1 MVNGGMFM
9 EHKVNVLIADQNEKD
24 IENIRVALSHE
35 ERIRIVG
42 ECSEGISTVKLA
54 KNVKPDVVLMDIN
67 MPGIKNV
74 TPTEI
79 LTATIPNVLVIVTFD
94 KGGKKN
100 LKKAMSDGARDYIVK
115 PAAADVYI
123 DTILDL
129 YDKDLKRREVL
140 YGRKQHEED
149 MKPKIVSIFSTKGG
163 VGKSTIATNIATAL
177 AQKTEERV
185 ALVDLDLQFG
195 DVSVMLNL
203 YPERTVM
210 ELVKDIQSLDKELLE
225 DYMMLHNSG
234 VRVLPAP
241 SRPEYAEFVTGGNI
255 QRILRTLKESYK
267 YIVVDMAPAFDDVNL
282 AALDLSDSIML
293 LTTLDLPTIK
303 NVKSGLHVMKTLNY
317 RDDKI
322 SLILNRYHRNFGIN
336 VSDLEKTTEKKISH
350 IVPEDSRTIIDAV
363 NKGKPFVLNNPGS
376 SVTKSIYNIVDE
388 IMGRDEKK
396 SMFGKWIGK

>member
-1 MVNGGMFM
+1 M

-129 YDKDLKRREVL
+129 YEKDLKRREVL

-149 MKPKIVSIFSTKGG
+149 IKPKIISIFSTKGG
-163 VGKSTIATNIATAL
+163 VGKSTIATNIATAI

-185 ALVDLDLQFG
+185 ALVDFDLQFG

-225 DYMMLHNSG
+225 DYMMLHDSG

-363 NKGKPFVLNNPGS
+363 NKGKPFVLNNPGR

>member
-1 MVNGGMFM
+1 M

-24 IENIRVALSHE
+24 IENMRVALSHE
-35 ERIRIVG
+35 NRIRIVG
-42 ECSEGISTVKLA
+42 ECTEGISTVKMA

-115 PAAADVYI
+115 PAAADMYI

-149 MKPKIVSIFSTKGG
+149 IKPKIVSIFSTKGG

-177 AQKTEERV
+177 AQMTEERV
-185 ALVDLDLQFG
+185 ALVDFDLQFG

-210 ELVKDIQSLDKELLE
+210 ELIKDIQSLDKELLE

-241 SRPEYAEFVTGGNI
+241 SRPEYAEFVTGGNV

-282 AALDLSDSIML
+282 ATLDLSDSIML

-317 RDDKI
+317 RDEKI
-322 SLILNRYHRNFGIN
+322 RLILNRYHRNFGIN
-336 VSDLEKTTEKKISH
+336 ISDLEKTTEKKISH
-350 IVPEDSRTIIDAV
+350 IVPEDSKTIIDAV
-363 NKGKPFVLNNPGS
+363 NKGKAFVLNNPGS

-388 IMGRDEKK
+388 IMGKDEKK

>member
-1 MVNGGMFM
+1 M

>member
-1 MVNGGMFM
+1 M

-54 KNVKPDVVLMDIN
+54 KNIKPDVVLMDIN

-129 YDKDLKRREVL
+129 YDKDVKRREVL

-149 MKPKIVSIFSTKGG
+149 IKPKIVSIFSTKGG

-185 ALVDLDLQFG
+185 ALVDFDLQFG

-225 DYMMLHNSG
+225 DYMILHNSG
-234 VRVLPAP
+234 VKVLPAP
-241 SRPEYAEFVTGGNI
+241 SRPEYAEFVTGGNV

-282 AALDLSDSIML
+282 ATLDLSDSIML

-322 SLILNRYHRNFGIN
+322 RLILNRYHRNFGIN

-376 SVTKSIYNIVDE
+376 SVTKSIYNIVDD
-388 IMGRDEKK
+388 IMGKDEKK

>member
-1 MVNGGMFM
+1 M

-54 KNVKPDVVLMDIN
+54 KHVKPDVVLMDIN

-100 LKKAMSDGARDYIVK
+100 LKKSMSDGARDYIVK
-115 PAAADVYI
+115 PASADVYI
-123 DTILDL
+123 ETILDL
-129 YDKDLKRREVL
+129 YDKDVKRREVL
-140 YGRKQHEED
+140 YGRKHKED
-149 MKPKIVSIFSTKGG
+149 ETKPKIVSVFSTKGG

-177 AQKTEERV
+177 AQKTEDRV

-225 DYMMLHNSG
+225 DYMILHDSG

-241 SRPEYAEFVTGGNI
+241 SRPEYAEFVTGGNV

-267 YIVVDMAPAFDDVNL
+267 YIVVDMAPAFHDVNL
-282 AALDLSDSIML
+282 ATLDLADSIML

-322 SLILNRYHRNFGIN
+322 KLVLNRYHRNFGIN
-336 VSDLEKTTEKKISH
+336 VADLEKTTEKKISH

-376 SVTKSIYNIVDE
+376 PVTKSIYNIVDD
-388 IMGRDEKK
+388 IMGKDEKK
-396 SMFGKWIGK
+396 SMLGKWIGK

>member
-1 MVNGGMFM
+1 M

-24 IENIRVALSHE
+24 IENIRVALCHE

-115 PAAADVYI
+115 PAPADVYI

-185 ALVDLDLQFG
+185 ALVDFDLQFG

-241 SRPEYAEFVTGGNI
+241 SRPEYAEFVTGGNV

-282 AALDLSDSIML
+282 ATLDLSDSIML

-322 SLILNRYHRNFGIN
+322 RLILNRYHRNFGIN
-336 VSDLEKTTEKKISH
+336 VADLEKTTEKKISH

-376 SVTKSIYNIVDE
+376 SVTKSIYNIVDD
-388 IMGRDEKK
+388 IMGMDEKK

>member
-1 MVNGGMFM
+1 M

-115 PAAADVYI
+115 PAPADVYI

-149 MKPKIVSIFSTKGG
+149 IKPKIISVFSTKGG

-177 AQKTEERV
+177 AQKTEDRV

-225 DYMMLHNSG
+225 DYMMLHDSG

-241 SRPEYAEFVTGGNI
+241 SRPEYAEFVTGGNV

-267 YIVVDMAPAFDDVNL
+267 YIIVDMAPAFHDVNL
-282 AALDLSDSIML
+282 ATLDLSDSIML

-317 RDDKI
+317 KDDKI
-322 SLILNRYHRNFGIN
+322 KLVLNRYHRNFGIN
-336 VSDLEKTTEKKISH
+336 VADLEKTTEKKISH

-376 SVTKSIYNIVDE
+376 PVTKSIYNIVDE
-388 IMGRDEKK
+388 IMGKDEKK
-396 SMFGKWIGK
+396 SMLGKWIGK

>member
-1 MVNGGMFM
+1 M

-149 MKPKIVSIFSTKGG
+149 IKPKIVSIFSTKGG

-185 ALVDLDLQFG
+185 ALVDFDLQFG

-241 SRPEYAEFVTGGNI
+241 SRPEYAEFVTGGNV

-282 AALDLSDSIML
+282 ATLDLSDSIML

>member
-1 MVNGGMFM
+1 M

-129 YDKDLKRREVL
+129 YEKDLKRREVL

-149 MKPKIVSIFSTKGG
+149 IKPKIISIFSTKGG
-163 VGKSTIATNIATAL
+163 VGKSTIATNIATAI

-185 ALVDLDLQFG
+185 ALVDFDLQFG

>member
-1 MVNGGMFM
+1 M

-115 PAAADVYI
+115 PTSADVYI

-149 MKPKIVSIFSTKGG
+149 IKPKIVSIFSTKGG

-185 ALVDLDLQFG
+185 ALVDFDLQFG

-241 SRPEYAEFVTGGNI
+241 SRPEYAEFVTGGNV

-282 AALDLSDSIML
+282 ATLDLSDSIML

>member
-1 MVNGGMFM
+1 M

-54 KNVKPDVVLMDIN
+54 KNIKPDVVLMDIN

-129 YDKDLKRREVL
+129 YDKDVKRREVL

-149 MKPKIVSIFSTKGG
+149 IKPKIVSIFSTKGG

-185 ALVDLDLQFG
+185 ALVDFDLQFG

-225 DYMMLHNSG
+225 DYMILHNSG
-234 VRVLPAP
+234 VKVLPAP
-241 SRPEYAEFVTGGNI
+241 SRPEYAEFVTGGNV

-282 AALDLSDSIML
+282 ATLDLSDSIML

-322 SLILNRYHRNFGIN
+322 RLILNRYHRNFGIN

-376 SVTKSIYNIVDE
+376 SVTKSIYNIVDD
-388 IMGRDEKK
+388 IMGKEEKK